1 MIDPTLPPQRK
12 FVVVDKNNT
21 VQLITSNR
29 EIANWY
35 QFLFQTDR
43 ISQIPMAKNNPAEA
57 GS

>member
-1 MIDPTLPPQRK
+1 MSDERIYMIDPTMPPQHK
-12 FVVVDKNNT
+12 YVVVDKNNT

-43 ISQIPMAKNNPAEA
+43 VSEIPMAKK
-57 GS
+57 

>member
-12 FVVVDKNNT
+12 YVVVDKNNI

-43 ISQIPMAKNNPAEA
+43 VSEIPIAKK
-57 GS
+57 

>member
-1 MIDPTLPPQRK
+1 MIDPTMPPQRK

-35 QFLFQTDR
+35 QFLFQTGR
-43 ISQIPMAKNNPAEA
+43 VSEIPIAKK
-57 GS
+57 